1 MNAIFVGEKRSGKT
15 TLAFKLA
22 LDYPGGIIVFDPKK
36 EFRGWPATVSSVPE
50 MQMRMNDK
58 HRVIIY
64 RPAEHFESADT
75 AFDELADWIMQRHAF
90 ALEQEWDKVG
100 FGFTLLVDEAYNL
113 QTHARINTKLMK
125 ILSECRPEIL
135 NVFQT
140 FQSIKNV
147 NSDSRSRVSDWFL
160 FTITLPEDLN
170 RLREF
175 AMPEVIDIVQTLGE
189 HEYVH
194 FENEK
199 GKQNIQVVTDSSTFD
214 IPLDYSEEIYG
225 NKEAKNMSEGRE
237 EKRWTPVQLEDERD
251 FWALHDKLERRT
263 RSAKDSGD
271 RSRRSDRKN
280 KDSGGD
286 KEKSGKFLVFK
297 AS

>member
-225 NKEAKNMSEGRE
+225 KKETKMADERE

-280 KDSGGD
+280 KDARGGD

>member
-125 ILSECRPEIL
+125 IL
-135 NVFQT
+135 
-140 FQSIKNV
+140 
-147 NSDSRSRVSDWFL
+147 
-160 FTITLPEDLN
+160 
-170 RLREF
+170 
-175 AMPEVIDIVQTLGE
+175 
-189 HEYVH
+189 
-194 FENEK
+194 
-199 GKQNIQVVTDSSTFD
+199 
-214 IPLDYSEEIYG
+214 
-225 NKEAKNMSEGRE
+225 
-237 EKRWTPVQLEDERD
+237 
-251 FWALHDKLERRT
+251 
-263 RSAKDSGD
+263 
-271 RSRRSDRKN
+271 
-280 KDSGGD
+280 
-286 KEKSGKFLVFK
+286 
-297 AS
+297 